1 VNVYKISHD
10 APMVTEEMGY
20 TGDCESFSIVVAETA
35 DDARKHWESSEIPAD
50 IISVELIGLATNF
63 VKLGKLCSGINAG

>member
-1 VNVYKISHD
+1 
-10 APMVTEEMGY
+10 MVTEEMGY

-35 DDARKHWESSEIPAD
+35 DDARKYWNSSEIPAAL
-50 IISVELIGLATNF
+50 ISVEFIGFATDF